1 MVYFNG
7 LLLKLGRLK
16 PIQSTST
23 LIPDDHFIIE
33 RRNELSL
40 SLSLYTMGERE
51 EIRKRT
57 DKEDRLTEF

>member
-1 MVYFNG
+1 MVYFNV

-40 SLSLYTMGERE
+40 SLSLYDGRK
-51 EIRKRT
+51 RGNKKRT